1 MAEDRQDYRK
11 YLDPSVVSKL
21 KSLELK
27 AKLVVEGF
35 IVGLHKSP
43 YHGFSVEF
51 SEHRQYNQGDPIKN
65 IDWKVYGKRDKYF
78 IKQYEEETNLI
89 SHVILDVSKSMSYK
103 KRGEISKLE
112 YGKTLAA
119 SLIYLMLHQQDA
131 AALTFYSDKIEEYYP
146 PKSNRV
152 YLRTLL
158 SALHS
163 IEISDKTETAASL
176 KFVAEKIKRRGLVI
190 IISDFFDDIDK
201 VLKSVKNFHYR
212 NNEVIVFQILDPV
225 EIDFNFGRD
234 AIFVDME
241 SREELTTQ
249 PYQIQKT
256 YQSAMKD
263 FLDRIKK
270 ECLNSGIEYNLIQ
283 TTTPFDKALLSY
295 MKKRSK
301 MN

>member
-1 MAEDRQDYRK
+1 MTDDRQDYRK

-65 IDWKVYGKRDKYF
+65 IDWKVYAKRDKYF

-103 KRGEISKLE
+103 NRGEISKLE

-119 SLIYLMLHQQDA
+119 SLIYLMLQQQDA
-131 AALTFYSDKIEEYYP
+131 AALTFYSDKIENYFP
-146 PKSNRV
+146 PKSNRI

-158 SALHS
+158 KALHQV
-163 IEISDKTETAASL
+163 EVSDKTETASSL
-176 KFVAEKIKRRGLVI
+176 KFVAEKVKRRGLVI

-201 VLKSVKNFHYR
+201 VLKSIKNFHYR

-241 SREELTTQ
+241 SREEITTQ
-249 PYQIQKT
+249 PYQIQSS
-256 YQSAMKD
+256 YQSAMKE
-263 FLDRIKK
+263 FLERIKK
-270 ECLNSGIEYNLIQ
+270 ECLNSGIEYNLIE